1 MIAPHDT
8 SHMHEVNGHSDE
20 NRSASLLLHWAKPTG
35 RSFVNRCYNMPTHL
49 LIPLQPNDSL
59 LARVLSLNA
68 SMKNENTYPQL
79 FNNHRKFHED
89 AFEKAP
95 PEADDAGSFGRQGST
110 ALIVIAARP
119 G

>member
-59 LARVLSLNA
+59 LARVLPLNA
-68 SMKNENTYPQL
+68 SMKNEIPILSCSTII
-79 FNNHRKFHED
+79 
-89 AFEKAP
+89 
-95 PEADDAGSFGRQGST
+95 GSSMKTLSKRLLPRRMMQG
-110 ALIVIAARP
+110 LLGAR
-119 G
+119 GVQR